1 MDITE
6 FTNRTKKFMPAEQIE
21 RYAEDFEPA
30 YMEAG
35 DVDKDDFCA
44 MLRDEGVRRF
54 VACISHALNKQGET
68 IARLCRKSNE
78 ATAAHEVESRKAYEA
93 IRHASEAIR
102 LISTTCDRALARI
115 G

>member
-1 MDITE
+1 
-6 FTNRTKKFMPAEQIE
+6 MPAEQIE

-54 VACISHALNKQGET
+54 VVCVSHALNKQDGT
-68 IARLCRKSNE
+68 ITRLYRESHE
-78 ATAAHEVESRKAYEA
+78 ANAAHEVEIRKAYEA
-93 IRHASEAIR
+93 VRHASEAIR